1 MAKGK
6 NLSREQKE
14 EFDLYQMSQELK
26 EKTHKRIKEINYKPG
41 IKAKNP
47 SQEKLIQKI
56 KNNNITF
63 VSGPAGVG
71 KTLIALKAAMDAMK
85 NNEKI
90 TRLIFTK
97 PIVEADESMGF
108 LPGDMSEKIAPYMSS
123 YYSNMEKLIGSSPTQ
138 WMITNKIIQEEPLN
152 FMRGNTYDDA
162 IMILDEAQNTTI
174 KGLKLFI
181 SRLGENSKMI
191 VMGDADQTDLKL
203 KGNEKSGLQDA
214 FERFQGLQGVTTHE
228 FEEKDIVRNSILIEV
243 MKRYKNK

>member
-1 MAKGK
+1 MARAK
-6 NLSREQKE
+6 NLSREDKE
-14 EFDLYQMSQELK
+14 ELELYSMSQDQLQRNY
-26 EKTHKRIKEINYKPG
+26 TRIKEINYKPG
-41 IKAKNP
+41 IKAKND
-47 SQEKLIQKI
+47 SQEKLIKRI

-71 KTLIALKAAMDAMK
+71 KTIVALKAAMDVMK

-97 PIVEADESMGF
+97 PIVEADESIGF

-123 YYSNMEKLIGSSPTQ
+123 YYSNMEKLIGAAPTT
-138 WMITNKIIQEEPLN
+138 WMIANKIIQEEPLN
-152 FMRGNTYDDA
+152 FMRGNTYDNA

-203 KGNEKSGLQDA
+203 RGDEQSGLQDA
-214 FERFQGLQGVTTHE
+214 FERFQGMKGVVTHE
-228 FEEKDIVRNSILIEV
+228 FGEEDIVRNSILIEV